1 MQYVV
6 EIVFLTDLH
15 IGNPKVPAKIV
26 HENLIQYLYPTLDD
40 TVDFLILGGDFF
52 DGMVTLDSEA
62 GLVANMIIRDL
73 QLLAAKHKFLIRG
86 IRGTFTHDRHQAK
99 QLMVASKQMP
109 LRLGNKQ
116 LIIIHDNVI
125 VEKFDKHGISM
136 LFIPDELPFDNLF
149 ETAHELITAASLDK
163 VDIVVHHGYCQH
175 LLPSNLPHTPPNV
188 YSAKEYAQLAHGP
201 VLNGHVHK
209 PGVYRQI
216 VSGGSFERLAHAEEE
231 DKGFFI
237 VEYNPDNHHTSYNF
251 IKNSGAIKFLTIDLP
266 PTVTIPVALTM
277 LQDVAELL
285 VGEILAYVRIKT
297 DDPILRHAA
306 KEMMKKYQ
314 NIVFGYDSI
323 SRSKQQ
329 IDVVGNEDLK
339 CVLQPMTPDN
349 LPEIISK
356 FLATSGITLTTEVI
370 KTELAEL

>member
-1 MQYVV
+1 
-6 EIVFLTDLH
+6 
-15 IGNPKVPAKIV
+15 
-26 HENLIQYLYPTLDD
+26 
-40 TVDFLILGGDFF
+40 
-52 DGMVTLDSEA
+52 
-62 GLVANMIIRDL
+62 
-73 QLLAAKHKFLIRG
+73 
-86 IRGTFTHDRHQAK
+86 
-99 QLMVASKQMP
+99 MVASKQMP
-109 LRLGNKQ
+109 LQLENKQ

-314 NIVFGYDSI
+314 NIVFSYDSI

-329 IDVVGNEDLK
+329 IDVVENEDLK

-349 LPEIISK
+349 LPGIISK